1 MNRRLRFLP
10 IFALLLATGTGAQ
23 ATPSDAALEV
33 VGRLGEVNG
42 QALACHAAEA
52 VTRARELMLAHSPR
66 NSRFADAFEQ
76 ATQRGYLEQMQSGAP
91 CPSALELRVRVESF
105 AQTLREALPQAE

>member
-1 MNRRLRFLP
+1 MIKRLHFLL
-10 IFALLLATGTGAQ
+10 IFTLLLATGAGAQ
-23 ATPSDAALEV
+23 ATSSDTALEV

-76 ATQRGYLEQMQSGAP
+76 ATQRGYLEQIKAGAS
-91 CPSALELRVRVESF
+91 CPSALDLRVRVESF
-105 AQTLREALPQAE
+105 AQTLREALPQPE